1 MTELPDL
8 STVKIKGNF
17 NCSHNMLTS
26 LRGAPKA
33 DIQGAVFDCGY
44 NQITTLKH
52 LPMRNVGE
60 AWHWEK
66 INCNDN
72 RLKTL
77 KDLDLGLVVECKISC
92 ANNQLERLELMP
104 MLYQRMDYLR
114 SCGHPI
120 HSDLVCINDF
130 SGNPCSEKYN
140 EWLKKHSRGRHSIG
154 VFELRDANAEIL
166 NKKNALVRGISEL
179 VNRMKFDSVE
189 RKIYRMNI
197 KKGVTPVMIPALV
210 KDKKEH

>member
-1 MTELPDL
+1 MSVGFWCACRPTGICVFGLIYLGVFLGDCVIYWGGEEKGWMMKKILLTRQGNGIFFVQDGVKYNLYDLKKYKDFVIKGSLDLSSMGLTELPDL

-77 KDLDLGLVVECKISC
+77 KDLI
-92 ANNQLERLELMP
+92 M
-104 MLYQRMDYLR
+104 
-114 SCGHPI
+114 
-120 HSDLVCINDF
+120 
-130 SGNPCSEKYN
+130 
-140 EWLKKHSRGRHSIG
+140 
-154 VFELRDANAEIL
+154 
-166 NKKNALVRGISEL
+166 
-179 VNRMKFDSVE
+179 
-189 RKIYRMNI
+189 
-197 KKGVTPVMIPALV
+197 
-210 KDKKEH
+210 